1 MFMTN
6 FVHAAVLDY
15 QPITFMLTFTRSDE
29 GSTTIRCANVPITN
43 DQLGNER
50 VEAFSVSFANI
61 SPAGQQGSITETC
74 VFIVDDDGM

>member
-1 MFMTN
+1 MFTTN

-15 QPITFMLTFTRSDE
+15 EPTTFMLTFMESDE
-29 GSTTIRCANVPITN
+29 GTTTQCANVPINN
-43 DQLGNER
+43 DRLGNER